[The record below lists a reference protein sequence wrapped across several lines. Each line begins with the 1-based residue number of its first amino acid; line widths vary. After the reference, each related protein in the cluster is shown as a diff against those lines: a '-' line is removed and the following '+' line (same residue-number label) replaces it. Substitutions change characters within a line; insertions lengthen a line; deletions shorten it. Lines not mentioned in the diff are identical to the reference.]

1 MDAMMIKN
9 GVLTALAAVGA
20 FVAHAL
26 GGWDASMQVL
36 VALMV
41 ADYIT
46 GILVAAVWHKS
57 TKSASGALDSKAGF
71 KGLLKKA
78 MILLV
83 VWLAVLLDGA
93 MGTEYFRMA
102 AVLFFVGNEGISLL
116 ENLGLMGVPYPEFL
130 HKALEALHEQGDQG
144 GGDKA

>member
-1 MDAMMIKN
+1 MDAIMIKN
-9 GVLTALAAVGA
+9 GVLTVAAAVGA

-41 ADYIT
+41 ADYVT

-57 TKSASGALDSKAGF
+57 AKSESGALDSKAGF

-83 VWLAVLLDGA
+83 VWLGVLLDDA
-93 MGTEYFRMA
+93 MGTNYIRMM

-130 HKALEALHEQGDQG
+130 RKALEALHEQGDQG
-144 GGDKA
+144 GGDSA

>member
-1 MDAMMIKN
+1 MNVIAIKN
-9 GVLTALAAVGA
+9 TVLAVLAACGTWL
-20 FVAHAL
+20 AHAL

-46 GILVAAVWHKS
+46 GVLVAAVWHKS
-57 TKSASGALDSKAGF
+57 TKSTSGALDSKAGF
-71 KGLLKKA
+71 KGLLKKC
-78 MILLV
+78 MIMVLV
-83 VWLAVLLDGA
+83 MIGVLLDQA
-93 MGTEYFRMA
+93 MGTEYIRMM
-102 AVLFFVGNEGISLL
+102 VVIFFIGNEGISLL

-144 GGDKA
+144 KQSE

>member
-9 GVLTALAAVGA
+9 GVLTVAAAVGVFA
-20 FVAHAL
+20 SHAL

-41 ADYIT
+41 ADYVT

-57 TKSASGALDSKAGF
+57 AKSESGTLDSKAGF

-83 VWLAVLLDGA
+83 VWLGVLLDGA
-93 MGTEYFRMA
+93 MGTNYIRTM

-130 HKALEALHEQGDQG
+130 RKALEALHEQGDQG
-144 GGDKA
+144 NK

>member
-1 MDAMMIKN
+1 MDANVIKN
-9 GVLTALAAVGA
+9 GILAGLAMFGSFA
-20 FVAHAL
+20 ANAL
-26 GGWDASMQVL
+26 GGWDAAMQVL

-41 ADYIT
+41 ADYVT

-57 TKSASGALDSKAGF
+57 AKSESGTLDSKAGF

-83 VWLAVLLDGA
+83 VWLGVLLDGA
-93 MGTEYFRMA
+93 MGTNYIRMM

-116 ENLGLMGVPYPEFL
+116 ENLGLMGVPYPDFL
-130 HKALEALHEQGDQG
+130 RKALEALHEQGDQG
-144 GGDKA
+144 NE